1 MGLLYI
7 YIAFK
12 VSLPM
17 RETERLN
24 TSNIVVGKDDKRT
37 CLFNLPV

>member
-7 YIAFK
+7 YVAFK
-12 VSLPM
+12 VSLRM

-24 TSNIVVGKDDKRT
+24 ASNIVVGKDDKRT
-37 CLFNLPV
+37 RLFNLSV